1 MSNKVK
7 RSLRIE
13 LNNIDNIAQII
24 LGYIT
29 YHAGKLWNKASY
41 LVKNEQAKANKFDLY
56 NKLNL

>member
-13 LNNIDNIAQII
+13 LNNIDNIAQIT

-29 YHAGKLWNKASY
+29 YHAGKLWN
-41 LVKNEQAKANKFDLY
+41 
-56 NKLNL
+56 